1 MKSISL
7 VLVTLILLIAV
18 GSPAL
23 AGENSKLH
31 LVATSTQVADLARII
46 GGDNVEVTGL
56 MGGGVDPHLYQF
68 TESDIEA
75 MSNADLVLYSGL
87 HLEGGIG
94 EVIKAISNRTRVHAV
109 GETLERLG
117 YTLPSASDPDVVDP
131 HMWFD
136 PRNWQDIVADVVEV
150 LSEEDPDNAEI
161 YRERGES
168 YVEQLQ
174 LLYDWGLEAMS
185 VVPERQRV
193 LVTSHDAFQYFGY
206 AFGWDVRGLQGIS
219 TQAEAGVGDIQELVD
234 FVIEREIPAMFV
246 ESSVPPNTIEAVQ
259 SAARNKGWNIQIGAE
274 LFSDAMGKV
283 GTIEGTYI
291 GMVIT
296 NITRVVT
303 AFGYQNDLPTLP
315 ESLNLEEQVNE

>member
-1 MKSISL
+1 M
-7 VLVTLILLIAV
+7 AQDD
-18 GSPAL
+18 
-23 AGENSKLH
+23 SKLKV
-31 LVATSTQVADLARII
+31 VATTTQVADLTHII
-46 GGDNVEVTGL
+46 GGEHVEVTGL

-75 MSNADLVLYSGL
+75 MSNADLVLYNGL

-94 EVIKAISNRTRVHAV
+94 EVIEGISNRTRVHAV
-109 GETLERLG
+109 GETIERLG
-117 YTLPSASDPDVVDP
+117 YTLPSASDPDVIDP

-136 PRNWQDIVADVVEV
+136 PRNWQEIVADVVEV
-150 LSEEDPDNAEI
+150 LSEEDPQNEELYAEH
-161 YRERGES
+161 GDS

-174 LLYDWGLEAMS
+174 LLYDWGVEAMS
-185 VVPERQRV
+185 IVPERQRV
-193 LVTSHDAFQYFGY
+193 LITSHDAFQYFGD

-219 TQAEAGVGDIQELVD
+219 TEAEAGVGDIQELVD

-259 SAARNKGWNIQIGAE
+259 SSAQDRGWDVEIGAE
-274 LFSDAMGKV
+274 LFSDAMGEV
-283 GTIEGTYI
+283 GTFEGTYI

-303 AFGYQNDLPTLP
+303 AFGYADELPPLP
-315 ESLNLEEQVNE
+315 DDVPTPEDFEEEEDSDEQSSR